1 MSLLKESTYK
11 RPDAEVLPLITPA
24 AARAWDQ
31 VRRISHATLGTA
43 PHGGEAID
51 GAGAGEGLQGEAA
64 ARPYDSAHSPSLAR
78 PPQAPCPSHP
88 PHPRHR
94 SSSHCC
100 CVPRTVG
107 ADAPLQ
113 GEAAKA
119 TNDVRR
125 PSPLAAWMRGPE
137 RSSEVI
143 ICNQGQSGVIIR
155 NQRAISGTQKALRG
169 LSAGPQR
176 PSEGPQRPSEV
187 NSKQSEVIRGQSEGS
202 QR

>member
-1 MSLLKESTYK
+1 VFHAQYEWTPLHKAAQFSSSVAVVQALL
-11 RPDAEVLPLITPA
+11 A
-24 AARAWDQ
+24 AY
-31 VRRISHATLGTA
+31 
-43 PHGGEAID
+43 P
-51 GAGAGEGLQGEAA
+51 EAA
-64 ARPYDSAHSPSLAR
+64 MAR
-78 PPQAPCPSHP
+78 
-88 PHPRHR
+88 
-94 SSSHCC
+94 
-100 CVPRTVG
+100 TM
-107 ADAPLQ
+107 
-113 GEAAKA
+113 
-119 TNDVRR
+119 VRR